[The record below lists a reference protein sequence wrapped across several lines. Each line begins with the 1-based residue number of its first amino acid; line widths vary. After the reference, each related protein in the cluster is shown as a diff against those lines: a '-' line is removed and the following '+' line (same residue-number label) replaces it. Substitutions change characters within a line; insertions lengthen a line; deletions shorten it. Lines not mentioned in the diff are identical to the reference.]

1 MELVVLGS
9 GGWVPTPRRA
19 TTCMA
24 LRMGDGPADDL
35 WLFDAGTGLAR
46 IAEPGFR
53 YLVPETGTIHLWLS
67 HLHLDHTVG
76 LSFISALWR
85 NRTVIHVP
93 AAAERE
99 FGPNVLER
107 LVSPP
112 FYPRRLTEFDEEVR
126 IELVA
131 PGGGPAT
138 GESLAAPI
146 SVRQQLHPG
155 GSLGFR
161 IGDALA
167 FLTDTEWDARAVEF
181 AQGVQVLVHEAWT
194 WEELGTASTRERL
207 KGHTSAEDAARLAR
221 DAGVGELLL
230 SHLSPLR
237 DDDYHSEMLHR
248 ARAIHPRTSLCEDG
262 LVRSLR

>member
-19 TTCMA
+19 TTCVA
-24 LRMGDGPADDL
+24 VRLGDGPAGEL

-46 IAEPGFR
+46 LGETRFR
-53 YLVPETGTIHLWLS
+53 HLIPETGTIHLWLS

-76 LSFISALWR
+76 LTFMAALWR

-93 AAAERE
+93 GFAANE
-99 FGPNVLER
+99 FGPDVLDR

-112 FYPRRLTEFDEEVR
+112 FYPRRLREFEAEVSIGFAKPR
-126 IELVA
+126 DGLRA
-131 PGGGPAT
+131 GADSASP
-138 GESLAAPI
+138 LF
-146 SVRQQLHPG
+146 VREQQHPG

-167 FLTDTEWDARAVEF
+167 FLTDTEYDPEAAKFVR
-181 AQGVQVLVHEAWT
+181 GVKVLVHEAWS
-194 WEELGTASTRERL
+194 WEELGTEKTRECL
-207 KGHTSAEDAARLAR
+207 AGHTSAEDAARVAR

-237 DDDYHSEMLHR
+237 DDGYHAEMLRR
-248 ARAIHPRTSLCEDG
+248 AQGIHSATGLCEDG
-262 LVRSLR
+262 LTLFL